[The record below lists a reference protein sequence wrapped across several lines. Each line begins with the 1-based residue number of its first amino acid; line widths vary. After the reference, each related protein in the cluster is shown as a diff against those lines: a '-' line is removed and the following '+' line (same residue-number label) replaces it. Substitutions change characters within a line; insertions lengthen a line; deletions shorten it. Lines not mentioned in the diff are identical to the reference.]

1 MSSLFRT
8 IEEFLVGR
16 DTKQLREKLGAVNRE
31 LREIGQR
38 LVLLGTEL
46 TSSPENVCFEGQ
58 PAPADF
64 FVSHEFAF
72 AAQDLDLKRITSLIA
87 EKRDI
92 CRKLTA
98 LNRES
103 EELDS
108 SPVDVHSEP
117 SPRHSGLGSF
127 LSAVTS
133 VPIGR
138 TSSPSKSG
146 EPQ

>member
-16 DTKQLREKLGAVNRE
+16 DTKQLRDRLQAVNEE

-46 TSSPENVCFEGQ
+46 SLSPENVCFEGQ
-58 PAPADF
+58 PTPADF
-64 FVSHEFAF
+64 FVSNEFAF
-72 AAQDLDLKRITSLIA
+72 APQDVDLGRIASLIA

-92 CRKLTA
+92 CRKLTV

-108 SPVDVHSEP
+108 SPVELRSER
-117 SPRHSGLGSF
+117 SPQHSGLGAVWSV
-127 LSAVTS
+127 LTSAPV
-133 VPIGR
+133 GR
-138 TSSPSKSG
+138 SSPPKSN
-146 EPQ
+146 ESP